1 MTKNRKIERD
11 KYRRQN
17 DDDFPRIK
25 RVEKV
30 THDYD
35 HEEEDL
41 LEYMNQ
47 ADINRWKLG

>member
-1 MTKNRKIERD
+1 MTKNRKYERD
-11 KYRRQN
+11 KYRGPK

-25 RVEKV
+25 RVEKT

-35 HEEEDL
+35 YEEEL